1 MLFRSYVT
9 NTHCRLTL
17 DGVGLQ
23 NEGGG
28 QLLRVCGNSARR
40 GWGTAGEN
48 GAQVEFLA
56 KRQEM
61 AGNIT
66 VDSISNLDLQLT
78 GGSVFTGSLNIV
90 PNAQGAFD
98 EAAELNVYIDED
110 SIWNLTGDCVISSLE
125 NNGSINYNGYKL
137 ITGGLKN
144 N

>member
-1 MLFRSYVT
+1 
-9 NTHCRLTL
+9 
-17 DGVGLQ
+17 
-23 NEGGG
+23 
-28 QLLRVCGNSARR
+28 
-40 GWGTAGEN
+40 
-48 GAQVEFLA
+48 
-56 KRQEM
+56 M